1 MPARSGRV
9 HVATTERHYKGK
21 IYRTHLLRRTYRV
34 GRQVKHETLG
44 NISHLPDAL
53 IELIR
58 RSLAGEAFLPV
69 TEAFAIERSLPHGHV
84 QAVLGMIGQLG
95 LETLIG
101 SKRCRQRDLVV
112 AMIAER
118 LLHPGS
124 KLATTRSWH
133 STTLAEQLAVGDAA
147 EDELY
152 DALDW
157 LLARQSRIEKK
168 LAHQHLSEGAVVLYD
183 VTSSYYEGHCCPLAK
198 FGHNRDNNKD
208 RPIIVYGALTDAEG
222 RPLAVEVYE
231 GNTGDPT
238 TVPAQ
243 VEKLRARFGLK
254 RVVLVGDRGTL
265 TETQIGKLKQHPG
278 LGWVSALKVGAIRE
292 LADTGAL
299 QLSLFDEQNLAE
311 IRSPAYPGERLMAC
325 YNPLLAEE
333 RKRKRGELLE
343 ATEKELT
350 RIGKEVAR
358 RKRKL
363 LGNDEIALKVGAV
376 RNRFKVGKHFEL
388 TIEDGLLR
396 WSRRVESI
404 RREAELDGIYVIRT
418 SEDGACWSAADTV
431 RRYKSLAQVERVF
444 RTLKGIELRVRPIFH
459 RTADHVRAHI
469 FLCLLAYYVEWHMR
483 QLLAPVL
490 FDDDDKATGEKLRA
504 SVVAPAQ
511 RSPRALKKAATK
523 RCQDGTLVHSFRTL
537 LADLATVAN
546 TQIKPSCLDVEPFN
560 RVSMPTP
567 TQQKAFDLLQVSPFR
582 V

>member
-95 LETLIG
+95 LENLIG

-254 RVVLVGDRGTL
+254 RVVLVGDRGML

-483 QLLAPVL
+483 RALAPLLFDDETLPEDRKRRDPIAPAEPSATAKKKKQARQTDEGLPVHSFSTLLAALGTQCRNTCRAHSDRSGATFQLLTTPTPLQARAFQLLAL
-490 FDDDDKATGEKLRA
+490 
-504 SVVAPAQ
+504 
-511 RSPRALKKAATK
+511 
-523 RCQDGTLVHSFRTL
+523 
-537 LADLATVAN
+537 
-546 TQIKPSCLDVEPFN
+546 
-560 RVSMPTP
+560 
-567 TQQKAFDLLQVSPFR
+567 
-582 V
+582 